1 MDSPARE
8 PEPGLASAAASFVGH
23 ALKLLGVRASLAT
36 LELADARDAAL
47 RVLLL
52 GAAALGAATLA
63 LISVSALIVMLAWDT
78 LGWHILLILT
88 VVYGA
93 LAAGLLWRARAI
105 LASGLIGLPLTLS
118 ELRKDR
124 AALFGDR
131 DVGEG
136 DHE

>member
-1 MDSPARE
+1 
-8 PEPGLASAAASFVGH
+8 
-23 ALKLLGVRASLAT
+23 
-36 LELADARDAAL
+36 
-47 RVLLL
+47 
-52 GAAALGAATLA
+52 
-63 LISVSALIVMLAWDT
+63 MLAWDT